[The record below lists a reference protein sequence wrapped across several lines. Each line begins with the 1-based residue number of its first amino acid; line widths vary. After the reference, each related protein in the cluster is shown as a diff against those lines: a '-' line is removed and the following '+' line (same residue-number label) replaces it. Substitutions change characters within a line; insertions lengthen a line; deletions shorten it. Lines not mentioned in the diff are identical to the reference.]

1 MSIKKLGI
9 KLLKGVSIVLAIVI
23 LFAGA
28 SYITSV
34 FRDKDIPGKS
44 IGLQTAEQDID
55 VLFFGSSHIGI
66 ISPVEL
72 WKDYGIVSY
81 NMYNDGNSMKRNLAA
96 LRLALEYTNPKLIV
110 LDVDGW
116 WIEPEF
122 YEEPGTYHYALGNF
136 PLSLKKI
143 EVVKQLTDDKSIQK
157 ELLFDFYRYHSR
169 WQEIEREDFIPQ
181 EDTYMGAK
189 VVLKTAEMPEII
201 QIPQEAVFI
210 DEKSNPSTL
219 VEFIEECRSRNIE
232 IMCTCLPF
240 GASEKEQMRFH
251 SLNDILAQYEVPFV
265 NFFDMPLFVS
275 NRYDFYNKGHLN
287 TFGGIKIENALA
299 EIIKEEFSIPDR
311 RQDSLYADWYEIEAA
326 YDEKIRGK
334 IANGLGQAEMLRIF
348 AWDEFCGEIY
358 FDGSRPIDDKT
369 EMLLREIFPNQK
381 RLLKLEEAIQKG
393 SAYLLIYNRQEDLL
407 QEYVGEEAMS
417 LIGELEGTAHSLIC
431 IRDAS
436 TMEMI
441 AENQYE

>member
-1 MSIKKLGI
+1 MSTIKI
-9 KLLKGVSIVLAIVI
+9 KAKILKGVTVAIVI
-23 LFAGA
+23 VALLAGTG
-28 SYITSV
+28 YVTSI
-34 FRDKDIPGKS
+34 FRDKDIPGKTK
-44 IGLQTAEQDID
+44 GLRIAEQDID
-55 VLFFGSSHIGI
+55 VLFFGSSHMGI

-81 NMYNDGNSMKRNLAA
+81 NMYNDGNSMKRNLAT
-96 LRLALEYTNPKLIV
+96 LRLALEYTHPKLVVI
-110 LDVDGW
+110 DVEGW
-116 WIEPEF
+116 WKEPDF

-143 EVVKQLTDDKSIQK
+143 KVVKQLTDDKNIQK

-169 WQEIEREDFIPQ
+169 WQEIERDDFIPQ
-181 EDTYMGAK
+181 EDIYMGAN
-189 VVLKTAEMPEII
+189 VVFGITQIPEIV
-201 QIPQEAVFI
+201 QSPKEAVYV

-219 VEFIEECRSRNIE
+219 VEIINECKSRNIE
-232 IMCTCLPF
+232 VMCTCLPF
-240 GASEKEQMRFH
+240 GASEREQMRFH
-251 SLNDILAQYEVPFV
+251 SLNDILKQYEVPFV
-265 NFFDMPLFVS
+265 NFLDEPLFVS
-275 NRYDFYNKGHLN
+275 SEYDFSDNSHLN
-287 TFGGIKIENALA
+287 TFGGIKVGNALA

-311 RQDSLYADWYEIEAA
+311 RQDPLYADWYEIEAA

-436 TMEMI
+436 TMEVI